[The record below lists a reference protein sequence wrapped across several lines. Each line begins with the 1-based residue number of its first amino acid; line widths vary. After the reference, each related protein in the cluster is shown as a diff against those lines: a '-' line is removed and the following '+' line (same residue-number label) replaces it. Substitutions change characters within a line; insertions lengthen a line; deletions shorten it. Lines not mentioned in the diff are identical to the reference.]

1 MQQSSSGLRGSR
13 QDPFA
18 MLNYSWIMNSIAEQ
32 SALLPATST
41 LADYDKLSQI
51 IKRIASSELYA
62 LALTAADK
70 NNV

>member
-1 MQQSSSGLRGSR
+1 
-13 QDPFA
+13 
-18 MLNYSWIMNSIAEQ
+18 MNSIAEQ